1 MSTSSAVQF
10 SLSGSKRKLLE
21 LRTIHILRT
30 RHGSVNDVT
39 RLHNLNQ
46 FVTPVNAHAVT
57 LRLRRKM
64 FGEKALEL
72 LRELKRSK
80 EGTLPPYNEDG
91 IRQVIE
97 EMRTLFEQNQL
108 EVRATTGGEQG
119 LFSGIQL
126 RHGCLERNQRCLLA
140 YVFSRMMQI
149 RDYRWEVGSVL
160 PPEFKLSLCE
170 QEVQWSNRYNRSL
183 ATYMRSIGDSG
194 LDLTQYMHPPKSLY
208 VEVRCLVDY
217 GEFETED
224 GTIIQLK
231 KNSQHYLSRS
241 QCEHLIKQGILEH
254 VQ

>member
-1 MSTSSAVQF
+1 
-10 SLSGSKRKLLE
+10 
-21 LRTIHILRT
+21 
-30 RHGSVNDVT
+30 
-39 RLHNLNQ
+39 
-46 FVTPVNAHAVT
+46 
-57 LRLRRKM
+57 M

-72 LRELKRSK
+72 LRELKRSR

-97 EMRTLFEQNQL
+97 EMRALFEQNQL
-108 EVRATTGGEQG
+108 EVRATTDGEQG

-126 RHGCLERNQRCLLA
+126 RHACLERNQRCLLA
-140 YVFSRMMQI
+140 YVFNRMMQI

-194 LDLTQYMHPPKSLY
+194 LDLTQCMHPPKSHY
-208 VEVRCLVDY
+208 IEVRCLVDY

-241 QCEHLIKQGILEH
+241 QCEQLVKQGILEH
-254 VQ
+254 VQWWECATTLMRITFCCSSMIVVTMNRVGFMRIVDKEMKLVCIIFSFASTHFVII

>member
-1 MSTSSAVQF
+1 
-10 SLSGSKRKLLE
+10 
-21 LRTIHILRT
+21 
-30 RHGSVNDVT
+30 
-39 RLHNLNQ
+39 
-46 FVTPVNAHAVT
+46 
-57 LRLRRKM
+57 M

-72 LRELKRSK
+72 LRELKRSR

-97 EMRTLFEQNQL
+97 EMRALFEQNQL
-108 EVRATTGGEQG
+108 EVRATTDGEQG

-126 RHGCLERNQRCLLA
+126 RHACLERNQRCLLA
-140 YVFSRMMQI
+140 YVFNRMMQI

-194 LDLTQYMHPPKSLY
+194 LDLTQCMHPPKSHY
-208 VEVRCLVDY
+208 IEVRCLVDY

-241 QCEHLIKQGILEH
+241 QCEQLVKQGILEH